1 VTIMDLKF
9 TKSTDTEHKIKLE
22 SSLISASWRSGKAI
36 AGQTATFEVRT
47 AFVGE
52 GATIKIKGK
61 SENGKKLGKI
71 TDVIKRNKYVGEFEI
86 PEDTELDD
94 MIYFEVELPK
104 NDLEGESNRIPV
116 FPPVQVFNLK
126 WSSKEA
132 RRGDVLTLS
141 ADTNGLRDHEE
152 VTVIIYEYD
161 RDSAHDKIIELPAT
175 VMKKRIELQWEYE
188 YHEDT
193 DEIPT
198 QEELDKYG
206 KKYNPPEYFFTVKV
220 EDTEFGVK
228 QESGLLEFKDW
239 IEIELLDEDGNVV
252 ANEDYILHLPDG
264 QQKRGTLDANG
275 LAKEENIPP
284 GRVAVE
290 FPNSEAEH
298 FDSDEKEV

>member
-1 VTIMDLKF
+1 MDLKF

-36 AGQTATFEVRT
+36 AGQTATFEVWT

-52 GATIKIKGK
+52 GAPIKIKGK
-61 SENGKKLGKI
+61 SKNGKKLGKI
-71 TDVIKRNKYVGEFEI
+71 KDVIKRNKYVGEFEI

-116 FPPVQVFNLK
+116 FPPVQVFNMK
-126 WSSKEA
+126 WSATEA
-132 RRGDVLTLS
+132 RRGDILTLS
-141 ADTNGLRDHEE
+141 ADVNGLRDHTE

-175 VMKKRIELQWEYE
+175 VMNKRIELQWEYE

-206 KKYNPPEYFFTVKV
+206 GKYNPPEYFFTVKV
-220 EDTEFGVK
+220 EDTEYGK
-228 QESGLLEFKDW
+228 QEQESGLLEFKDW
-239 IEIELLDEDGNVV
+239 IEIELLDEDGNAV

-264 QQKRGTLDANG
+264 QQRRGTLDGNG
-275 LAKEENIPP
+275 IGREENIPP
-284 GRVAVE
+284 GKVTIE
-290 FPNSEAEH
+290 FPNLEGYNVS
-298 FDSDEKEV
+298 

>member
-1 VTIMDLKF
+1 MTTMDLKF

-22 SSLISASWRSGKAI
+22 SSLISASWRCGKAI

-52 GATIKIKGK
+52 RAPIKIKGK

-71 TDVIKRNKYVGEFEI
+71 KDVIKRNKYVGEFEI
-86 PEDTELDD
+86 PKDTELDD

-104 NDLEGESNRIPV
+104 NGLEGESNRIPV

-126 WSSKEA
+126 WGAKEA

-161 RDSAHDKIIELPAT
+161 RDSAHDKIVELPAT
-175 VMKKRIELQWEYE
+175 VMDKRIELQWEYE

-193 DEIPT
+193 NEIPT

-220 EDTEFGVK
+220 EDTEFGK
-228 QESGLLEFKDW
+228 QEQESGLLEFKDW
-239 IEIELLDEDGNVV
+239 VKIKLVDEEGNAI
-252 ANEDYILHLPDG
+252 ANEDYVLYLPDG
-264 QQKRGTLDANG
+264 QQRQGTLDSNG
-275 LAKEENIPP
+275 QAKEENIPP
-284 GRVAVE
+284 GEVTIE
-290 FPNSEAEH
+290 FPN
-298 FDSDEKEV
+298 KEEIKLA

>member
-1 VTIMDLKF
+1 MDLKF
-9 TKSTDTEHKIKLE
+9 TKSTDTEHEIKLE
-22 SSLISASWRSGKAI
+22 SSLISASWRCGKAI
-36 AGQTATFEVRT
+36 AGQPATFEVLT

-52 GATIKIKGK
+52 GATIKIEGK

-71 TDVIKRNKYVGEFEI
+71 KDVIKRNKYVGEFEI

-104 NDLEGESNRIPV
+104 NNLEGESNRIPV

-126 WSSKEA
+126 WSAKEA
-132 RRGDVLTLS
+132 RRGDILTLS
-141 ADTNGLRDHEE
+141 ADVNGLRDHTE

-175 VMKKRIELQWEYE
+175 VMNKRIELQWEYE

-220 EDTEFGVK
+220 EETEYGVD

-239 IEIELLDEDGNVV
+239 VEIVVTDSSDEPLAD
-252 ANEDYILHLPDG
+252 ERYILHLPDG
-264 QQKRGTLDANG
+264 SDIEGSLDAAG
-275 LAKEENIPP
+275 CTRVEGIPP
-284 GRVAVE
+284 GDCRFE
-290 FPNSEAEH
+290 FPNLRS
-298 FDSDEKEV
+298 K

>member
-1 VTIMDLKF
+1 MDLKF

-22 SSLISASWRSGKAI
+22 SSLISASWRSGKAV
-36 AGQTATFEVRT
+36 AGRTAKFKVQT

-52 GATIKIKGK
+52 GATIKVTGK

-71 TDVIKRNKYVGEFEI
+71 KDIIKRNKYVGEFEI

-126 WSSKEA
+126 WSAKEA
-132 RRGDVLTLS
+132 RRGDILTLS
-141 ADTNGLRDHEE
+141 ADTNGLRDHTE

-161 RDSAHDKIIELPAT
+161 RDSAHDKIVELPAT
-175 VMKKRIELQWEYE
+175 VMDKRIELQWEYE

-193 DEIPT
+193 DEIAT

-206 KKYNPPEYFFTVKV
+206 GKYNPPEYFFTIKI
-220 EDTEFGVK
+220 EDTEFGKEK
-228 QESGLLEFKDW
+228 QDSGLLEFKDW
-239 IEIELLDEDGNVV
+239 VEITLVDGEGNTI
-252 ANEDYILHLPDG
+252 ANEDYVLYLADG
-264 QQKRGTLDANG
+264 QQRQGTLDASG
-275 LAKEENIPP
+275 RAREDDIAP
-284 GRVAVE
+284 GTVRFE
-290 FPNSEAEH
+290 FPNSEEDH
-298 FDSDEKEV
+298 EI

>member
-1 VTIMDLKF
+1 MDLKF

-22 SSLISASWRSGKAI
+22 SSLISASWRCGKAI
-36 AGQTATFEVRT
+36 AGRTATFEVRT

-52 GATIKIKGK
+52 GAPIIIKGK

-71 TDVIKRNKYVGEFEI
+71 KAVIKRNKYVGEFEI

-116 FPPVQVFNLK
+116 FPPVQVFNMK
-126 WSSKEA
+126 WSATEA

-141 ADTNGLRDHEE
+141 ADVNGLRDHTE

-175 VMKKRIELQWEYE
+175 VMNKRIELMWEYE

-198 QEELDKYG
+198 QQELDKYG

-220 EDTEFGVK
+220 EETEFGVE

-239 IEIELLDEDGNVV
+239 IKIALINEQGEAV
-252 ANEDYILHLPDG
+252 ANEDYTLRLADG
-264 QQKRGTLDANG
+264 QERHGTLDNNG
-275 LAKEENIPP
+275 RTIEENIPP
-284 GRVAVE
+284 GRVIIR
-290 FPNSEAEH
+290 FPNFEAEFH
-298 FDSDEKEV
+298 IDDEGKEL

>member
-1 VTIMDLKF
+1 MDLKF

-22 SSLISASWRSGKAI
+22 SSLISASWRVGKAI
-36 AGQTATFEVRT
+36 AGRTATFEVRT

-52 GATIKIKGK
+52 RAPIKIKGK

-71 TDVIKRNKYVGEFEI
+71 KDVIKRNKYVGEFEI

-104 NDLEGESNRIPV
+104 NDIEGESNRIPV
-116 FPPVQVFNLK
+116 FPPVQVFNMK
-126 WSSKEA
+126 WSATEA
-132 RRGDVLTLS
+132 RRGDILTLS
-141 ADTNGLRDHEE
+141 ADVNGLRDHTE

-175 VMKKRIELQWEYE
+175 VMNKRIELQWEYE

-193 DEIPT
+193 DEIAT
-198 QEELDKYG
+198 QEELDKYS

-220 EDTEFGVK
+220 EDTEFGVE

-239 IEIELLDEDGNVV
+239 IELELKERDGTPIANARYVVRFADGTEREGSLDEN
-252 ANEDYILHLPDG
+252 ARARLED
-264 QQKRGTLDANG
+264 
-275 LAKEENIPP
+275 IPP
-284 GRVAVE
+284 GPYRVDFPDNPGFERVE
-290 FPNSEAEH
+290 EA
-298 FDSDEKEV
+298 

>member
-1 VTIMDLKF
+1 MNLKF
-9 TKSTDTEHKIKLE
+9 TKATDTEHEIELE
-22 SSLISASWRSGKAI
+22 SALISTSWRSGKAI
-36 AGQTATFEVRT
+36 AGQTATFEVLT

-61 SENGKKLGKI
+61 SEKGKKLGTIK
-71 TDVIKRNKYVGEFEI
+71 DVIKRNKYVGEFEI

-94 MIYFEVELPK
+94 MVYFEVKLPK

-126 WSSKEA
+126 WSAKEA
-132 RRGDVLTLS
+132 RRGDILTLS
-141 ADTNGLRDHEE
+141 ADVNGMRDHEE

-175 VMKKRIELQWEYE
+175 VMNKRIELQWEYE

-206 KKYNPPEYFFTVKV
+206 GKYNPPEYFFTVKV
-220 EDTEFGVK
+220 EETEFGVK

-239 IEIELLDEDGNVV
+239 IEIKLLNPTGKDK
-252 ANEDYILHLPDG
+252 YILRFPDG
-264 QQKRGTLDANG
+264 SERRGSFNQDGIL
-275 LAKEENIPP
+275 KEDNIPP
-284 GRVAVE
+284 GKYSIEVE
-290 FPNSEAEH
+290 REG
-298 FDSDEKEV
+298 

>member
-1 VTIMDLKF
+1 MNMDLKF
-9 TKSTDTEHKIKLE
+9 TKSTDTEHEIELE

-52 GATIKIKGK
+52 RAPIKIKGK

-71 TDVIKRNKYVGEFEI
+71 KDVIKRNKYVGEFEI

-94 MIYFEVELPK
+94 MVYFEVKLPK
-104 NDLEGESNRIPV
+104 NGLEGESNRIPV
-116 FPPVQVFNLK
+116 FPPVRVFNLK
-126 WSSKEA
+126 WSVKEA
-132 RRGDVLTLS
+132 RRGDILTLS
-141 ADTNGLRDHEE
+141 ADVNGLRDHTE

-175 VMKKRIELQWEYE
+175 VMNKRIELQWEYE

-193 DEIPT
+193 DEVPT

-206 KKYNPPEYFFTVKV
+206 GKYNPPEYFFTVKV
-220 EDTEFGVK
+220 EDTEFGTE

-239 IEIELLDEDGNVV
+239 IEIELLDEDGNAV

-264 QQKRGTLDANG
+264 GQRRGTLDGSGQAR
-275 LAKEENIPP
+275 EEGIPP
-284 GRVAVE
+284 GNVEIE
-290 FPNSEAEH
+290 FPNSDAEH
-298 FDSDEKEV
+298 FDDEDES

>member
-1 VTIMDLKF
+1 MDLKF

-22 SSLISASWRSGKAI
+22 SSLISTSWRSGKAI

-52 GATIKIKGK
+52 RAPIKIKGK

-71 TDVIKRNKYVGEFEI
+71 QDVIKRNKYVGEFEI

-116 FPPVQVFNLK
+116 FPPVQVFNMK
-126 WSSKEA
+126 WSATKA
-132 RRGDVLTLS
+132 RRGDILTLS
-141 ADTNGLRDHEE
+141 ADVNGLRDHTE
-152 VTVIIYEYD
+152 VTIIIYEYD
-161 RDSAHDKIIELPAT
+161 RDSAHDKIVELPAT
-175 VMKKRIELQWEYE
+175 VINKRIELMWEYE

-193 DEIPT
+193 DEIAT

-206 KKYNPPEYFFTVKV
+206 GKYNPPEYFFTVKV
-220 EDTEFGVK
+220 EDIGFGIE

-239 IEIELLDEDGNVV
+239 IEIELQDEHGNIVG
-252 ANEDYILHLPDG
+252 NKEYILHLSDG
-264 QQKRGTLDANG
+264 SERRGQLDDNG
-275 LAKEENIPP
+275 FVREQNVPP
-284 GRVAVE
+284 GRIEIE
-290 FPNSEAEH
+290 FTDIANIVVLQS
-298 FDSDEKEV
+298 

>member
-1 VTIMDLKF
+1 MDLKF
-9 TKSTDTEHKIKLE
+9 TKSTDTEHEIELE

-36 AGQTATFEVRT
+36 AGQTATFEVLT

-71 TDVIKRNKYVGEFEI
+71 KDVIKRNKYVGEFEI

-94 MIYFEVELPK
+94 MIYFEVKLPK

-116 FPPVQVFNLK
+116 IPPVQVFNLK
-126 WSSKEA
+126 WSTKEA

-141 ADTNGLRDHEE
+141 ADVNGLRDHEE

-161 RDSAHDKIIELPAT
+161 CDSAHDKIVELPAT
-175 VMKKRIELQWEYE
+175 VMNKRVELQWEYE

-198 QEELDKYG
+198 QEELDKYDG
-206 KKYNPPEYFFTVKV
+206 KYNPPEYFFTVKV

-239 IEIELLDEDGNVV
+239 IKIELINEQGEAV
-252 ANEDYILHLPDG
+252 ANEDYTLRLADG
-264 QQKRGTLDANG
+264 QERHGTLDNNG
-275 LAKEENIPP
+275 CSIEENIPP
-284 GRVAVE
+284 GKVIIK
-290 FPNSEAEH
+290 FPNSEAE
-298 FDSDEKEV
+298 FYIDDEGKES

>member
-1 VTIMDLKF
+1 MDLKF
-9 TKSTDTEHKIKLE
+9 TKSTDTEHEIKLE
-22 SSLISASWRSGKAI
+22 SSLISASWRSSKAI

-61 SENGKKLGKI
+61 SEKGKKLGKI
-71 TDVIKRNKYVGEFEI
+71 KDVIKRNKYVGEFEI

-126 WSSKEA
+126 WSAKEA

-141 ADTNGLRDHEE
+141 ADINGLRDHTE
-152 VTVIIYEYD
+152 VTIIIYEYD

-175 VMKKRIELQWEYE
+175 VMSKRIELQWEYE

-206 KKYNPPEYFFTVKV
+206 GKYNSPEYFFTVKV

-228 QESGLLEFKDW
+228 QESELLEFKDW
-239 IEIELLDEDGNVV
+239 FEIKLVDEDGNPMASEQYV
-252 ANEDYILHLPDG
+252 LHLAQG
-264 QQKRGTLDANG
+264 QQRRGTLDDKG
-275 LAKEENIPP
+275 VGREENIPP
-284 GRVAVE
+284 GKVTIE
-290 FPNSEAEH
+290 FPNLKDYDVS
-298 FDSDEKEV
+298 

>member
-1 VTIMDLKF
+1 MNMDLKF

-22 SSLISASWRSGKAI
+22 SSLISASWRCGKAI

-52 GATIKIKGK
+52 RAPIKIKGK

-71 TDVIKRNKYVGEFEI
+71 KDVIKRNKYVGEFEI

-94 MIYFEVELPK
+94 MIYFEVEFPK
-104 NDLEGESNRIPV
+104 NDIEGESNRIPV
-116 FPPVQVFNLK
+116 FPPVKVFNLK
-126 WSSKEA
+126 WSAKEA

-161 RDSAHDKIIELPAT
+161 RDSAHDKIVELPAT
-175 VMKKRIELQWEYE
+175 VMDKRIELQWEFE

-193 DEIPT
+193 DEIAT

-220 EDTEFGVK
+220 EDTEFGAK
-228 QESGLLEFKDW
+228 QELGLLEFKDW
-239 IEIELLDEDGNVV
+239 IEVELVDENGNPMV
-252 ANEDYILHLPDG
+252 NEEYVLHLPDG
-264 QQKRGTLDANG
+264 QKRRGTLDGNG
-275 LAKEENIPP
+275 YSKEEQIPP
-284 GRVAVE
+284 GRVVVE
-290 FPNSEAEH
+290 FPNSDSEH
-298 FDSDEKEV
+298 IDSNMRME

>member
-1 VTIMDLKF
+1 MDLKF
-9 TKSTDTEHKIKLE
+9 TKSTDTEHEIKLE

-36 AGQTATFEVRT
+36 AGQSATFEVRT

-52 GATIKIKGK
+52 GAPIKITGK

-71 TDVIKRNKYVGEFEI
+71 KDVIKRNKYVGEFEI

-94 MIYFEVELPK
+94 MIYFEVEFTK

-116 FPPVQVFNLK
+116 FPPVQVFNMK
-126 WSSKEA
+126 WSAKEA

-161 RDSAHDKIIELPAT
+161 RDSAHDKIVELPAT
-175 VMKKRIELQWEYE
+175 VMDKRIELQWEYE

-193 DEIPT
+193 NEIPT

-220 EDTEFGVK
+220 EDTEFGK
-228 QESGLLEFKDW
+228 QEQESGLLEFKDW
-239 IEIELLDEDGNVV
+239 VKIKLVDEEGNAI
-252 ANEDYILHLPDG
+252 ANEDYVLYLPDG
-264 QQKRGTLDANG
+264 QQRQGTLDSNG
-275 LAKEENIPP
+275 QAKEENIPP
-284 GRVAVE
+284 GEVTIE
-290 FPNSEAEH
+290 FPN
-298 FDSDEKEV
+298 KEEIKLA